1 MNAVTINNKQ
11 FPTLEYKNQRVVTFE
26 MIDEVHERPNGLA
39 KATFHR
45 NKHRFVE
52 GEDTYLID
60 YSEKYVFET
69 FGIDV
74 PPRGLRVFTESGY
87 LMIVKSFN
95 DDLAW
100 QVQRE
105 LVNSYFRI
113 KQLIPGRSPLKS
125 KAEILAEMAQMHLE
139 HERRIN
145 AVNAQVAEVSAQV
158 SKVAETVEQ
167 IKKGNIPEGYIGYR
181 QLAAKCGLTE
191 AKCRNLVNA
200 YRIPTDTH
208 EFLTPDGLLARRS
221 IVALA
226 PFRKAFKQVMSEAE
240 PRNKRWYH
248 PRMGLFQAIHHPVP
262 ESPKAN
268 LSLHTAREKIKTG
281 YATVCR
287 RASWPESV
295 WVWPERGS
303 RKNWRTIRDGKICAI
318 DLQPEDVAATDWIVS

>member
-1 MNAVTINNKQ
+1 MNLSISQKATMSSLDIAELVGSRHGNVLRTIRNMMASGVIRETQNEFVERINNLGK
-11 FPTLEYKNQRVVTFE
+11 VVK
-26 MIDEVHERPNGLA
+26 DPV
-39 KATFHR
+39 
-45 NKHRFVE
+45 
-52 GEDTYLID
+52 
-60 YSEKYVFET
+60 YVFE
-69 FGIDV
+69 GEQGKRDSIV
-74 PPRGLRVFTESGY
+74 VVAQLSPEFTAR
-87 LMIVKSFN
+87 LV
-95 DDLAW
+95 DRW
-100 QVQRE
+100 RE
-105 LVNSYFRI
+105 LENARV
-113 KQLIPGRSPLKS
+113 QLKS

-167 IKKGNIPEGYIGYR
+167 IKKGNMPEGYIGYR

-248 PRMGLFQAIHHPVP
+248 PKMGMFQAIHHPVP
-262 ESPKAN
+262 ESPKDN
-268 LSLHTAREKIKTG
+268 LSLHTAREKIRTG

-287 RASWPESV
+287 RSSWPEGV
-295 WVWPERGS
+295 WVWPEGGS
-303 RKNWRTIRDGKICAI
+303 RKHWRTIRDGKIHAI
-318 DLQPEDVAATDWIVS
+318 DLAPEDVIAMDWIVS

>member
-1 MNAVTINNKQ
+1 MNLSISQKATMTSIEIAELVGSRQDSVKRTIETLAKKSVIQFPQSVEIENKQ
-11 FPTLEYKNQRVVTFE
+11 SVGPRRFS
-26 MIDEVHERPNGLA
+26 
-39 KATFHR
+39 KAYIF
-45 NKHRFVE
+45 E
-52 GEDTYLID
+52 GEQGKRDSIIVVAQL
-60 YSEKYVFET
+60 SPE
-69 FGIDV
+69 
-74 PPRGLRVFTESGY
+74 FTAR
-87 LMIVKSFN
+87 LV
-95 DDLAW
+95 DRW
-100 QVQRE
+100 RE
-105 LVNSYFRI
+105 LENAR
-113 KQLIPGRSPLKS
+113 GPLKS

-158 SKVAETVEQ
+158 SMVAETLEQ

-248 PRMGLFQAIHHPVP
+248 PKMGMFQAIHHPVP

-268 LSLHTAREKIKTG
+268 LSLHTARERIKTG
-281 YATVCR
+281 YAIVCR
-287 RASWPESV
+287 RASWPEGV
-295 WVWPERGS
+295 WVWPEGGS
-303 RKNWRTIRDGKICAI
+303 RKHWRTIRDGKIHAI
-318 DLQPEDVAATDWIVS
+318 DLAPEDVIATDWIVS